1 MTYRLITRR
10 TAMAL
15 AASAVSLFSVGTAA
29 HAQGF
34 PDRAITLVVPFAA
47 GGSTDVVARV
57 IAQKMGDD
65 LGQQVIV
72 ENIAGAGGNLGADR
86 VARAEPDGYTV
97 LMGTVATHA
106 LNPLILKTKPYDP
119 EKDFAP
125 ISLLVVVPNV
135 LVVNPQLPVNTV
147 AELVA
152 LLKAEPD
159 KYAYAS
165 SGNGTP
171 LHLSGELFKSM
182 TGVSMQHVPYKGSG
196 PALNDLLGNQVSI
209 MFDNLPSSSGHI
221 KSGTLRALGVTTAE
235 RASSFSDVPTI
246 AETVPGYETY
256 TWNALFAPT
265 GTPTE
270 AIDRL
275 NAAAKKALADPGVAA
290 RMADFSA
297 QIVASTP
304 EELKTHVSEEIA
316 KWGPVVKD
324 ANVQM
329 D

>member
-1 MTYRLITRR
+1 MTYKHFTRR
-10 TAMAL
+10 AALAL
-15 AASAVSLFSVGTAA
+15 AASAAGFLSFAGSGQ
-29 HAQGF
+29 AQSF
-34 PDRAITLVVPFAA
+34 PDRTITLVVPFAA

-57 IAQKMGDD
+57 IAQKMGQE
-65 LGQQVIV
+65 LGQQVVV
-72 ENIAGAGGNLGADR
+72 ENVAGAGGNLGADR
-86 VARAEPDGYTV
+86 VARAEPDGYTI

-135 LVVNPQLPVNTV
+135 LVVNPQLPVKTI
-147 AELVA
+147 AELIA

-171 LHLSGELFKSM
+171 LHLSGELFKAM

-209 MFDNLPSSSGHI
+209 MFDNLPSSSGHM

-235 RASSFSDVPTI
+235 RASSFPDVPTI

-256 TWNALFAPT
+256 TWNALFAPA
-265 GTPTE
+265 GTP
-270 AIDRL
+270 AAAVDVL
-275 NAAAKKALADPGVAA
+275 KAAAKKALADPDVAA
-290 RMADFSA
+290 RMGDFSA
-297 QIVASTP
+297 KIVGSTP
-304 EELKTHVSEEIA
+304 DELKTHVSKEIA
-316 KWGPVVKD
+316 KWEPVVKN

>member
-15 AASAVSLFSVGTAA
+15 AASAVSLFSMGTAA

-235 RASSFSDVPTI
+235 RASSFPDVPTI